1 MSTLHVVNKP
11 QSRSQVLRSCLRLLQ
26 PGDALLLIEDGVYA
40 SADTG
45 ENRLFWQNLPV
56 DVTCHALRPDLDA
69 RGIAL
74 PLPPFSLIDDTGF
87 VTLVCEHDRTMS
99 WF

>member
-1 MSTLHVVNKP
+1 MSALHIVNKP
-11 QSRSQVLRSCLRLLQ
+11 QSRGQALRSCLRLLQ

-40 SADTG
+40 CTDTG
-45 ENRLFWQNLPV
+45 ENRLLWQNLPV
-56 DVTCHALRPDLDA
+56 EVGCHVLRPDLDA

-74 PLPPFSLIDDTGF
+74 PLPAFSLVDDDGF
-87 VTLVCEHDRTMS
+87 VALVCEHDKTLS

>member
-11 QSRSQVLRSCLRLLQ
+11 HSRGLALRSCLRLLQ

-40 SADTG
+40 STDTG
-45 ENRLFWQNLPV
+45 ENRLFWQNRPDEVSL
-56 DVTCHALRPDLDA
+56 HALEPDLNA

-74 PLPPFSLIDDTGF
+74 PLPAFERIDDAGF
-87 VTLVCEHDRTMS
+87 VNLVCGHTRTLS